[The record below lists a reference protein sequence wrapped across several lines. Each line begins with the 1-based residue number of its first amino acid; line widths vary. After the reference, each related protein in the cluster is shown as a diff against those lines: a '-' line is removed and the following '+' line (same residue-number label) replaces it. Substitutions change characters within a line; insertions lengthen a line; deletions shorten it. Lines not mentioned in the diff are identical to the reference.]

1 MAAVAVEK
9 VSHRYAQRTALDSV
23 SLQIAPGQKVGLLGP
38 NGSGKSTLL
47 GLLSTRIALQEGSI
61 KIFGQPPNQM
71 RHKIG
76 VVFQSPALDARLTV
90 YENLRFAARL
100 YGIGG
105 HDRIEELLHQFRLRD
120 RRHDLVKTLS
130 GGLARRVELAKALL
144 HKPELLLL
152 DEPTTGLDPSARR
165 ELWELL
171 GQLQTTLI
179 VTTHLASEGEL
190 CDQVHILH
198 QGKMVASGAPEQ
210 LQQEVGQDFLTL
222 KSRHPLDLDA
232 PCQEGTYRLRCTPQ
246 EAAQILT
253 QVGPQLDSFTLTK
266 PNLED
271 VFFQRTGA
279 NWQ

>member
-1 MAAVAVEK
+1 MSAVAVEK

-47 GLLSTRIALQEGSI
+47 GLLSTRIALQQGSL
-61 KIFGQPPNQM
+61 KIFGQPPAQM

-76 VVFQSPALDARLTV
+76 VVFQSPALDPRLTV
-90 YENLRFAARL
+90 YENLQFAGRL
-100 YGIGG
+100 YQIQETS
-105 HDRIEELLHQFRLRD
+105 RIEELLQQFHLSQ
-120 RRHDLVKTLS
+120 RRHDLVKSLS

-144 HKPELLLL
+144 HRPQLLLL

-165 ELWELL
+165 ELWALL
-171 GQLQTTLI
+171 KDLDTTLI
-179 VTTHLASEGEL
+179 LTTHLASEGEL

-198 QGKMVASGAPEQ
+198 QGKIVASGEPEQ
-210 LQQEVGQDFLTL
+210 LQQEVGLDFLTL
-222 KSRHPLDLDA
+222 KSRQPLDLDA
-232 PCQEGTYRLRCTPQ
+232 PHQDGTYHLRCTPQ

-253 QVGPQLDSFTLTK
+253 QVASQIESFTLTK